1 MLTLKLD
8 NVSLGYG
15 KRTILKDISL
25 QANPGELVG
34 IIGPNGSGKSTLLK
48 SVIRVLKPYS
58 GKIFIN
64 GNSLDEMRHKDLAQL
79 VAIVPQNPV
88 LPDLFT
94 AFEVVLLGRTPHLGL
109 LRYESST
116 DLAIVQKSMEITHT
130 EHLAERRIGEI
141 SGGEKQ
147 RLVIARALAQE
158 PKILLLDEPT
168 AHLDINYQV
177 ETLELVRRLC
187 IEDDLIVLIA
197 LHDLNV
203 AVQYCNRLVILNGG
217 VIYSQGTPEAVVNAK
232 TIKDVYGVDVCVL
245 PHPVNKLPATL
256 VVRGNINGGNH
267 SLAPGGR
274 ESE

>member
-15 KRTILKDISL
+15 GQTVLTDISL
-25 QANPGELVG
+25 EAKPGELVG

-48 SVIRVLKPYS
+48 GIIRILKPYS
-58 GKIFIN
+58 GRIYID
-64 GNSLDEMRHKDLAQL
+64 GNSLDKLKHSDLAQL
-79 VAIVPQNPV
+79 VAIVPQAPI
-88 LPDLFT
+88 LPELFT
-94 AFEVVLLGRTPHLGL
+94 ALEIVLMGRTPHLGL
-109 LRYESST
+109 LRYESNK
-116 DLAIVQKSMEITHT
+116 DLEIVQKSMGVTRT
-130 EHLAERRIGEI
+130 GHLAERRIGEI

-187 IEDDLIVLIA
+187 VEQDLIVLIA
-197 LHDLNV
+197 LHDLNL
-203 AVQYCNRLVILNGG
+203 AVQYCHRLILLNRGI
-217 VIYSQGTPEAVVNAK
+217 IQSQGIPETVVNSN
-232 TIKDVYGVDVCVL
+232 TIKEVYGVDVCVC

-256 VVRGNINGGNH
+256 VVRANIDGVNH

>member
-1 MLTLKLD
+1 MLTLRM
-8 NVSLGYG
+8 NNISLGYG
-15 KRTILKDISL
+15 GQPILKDISL
-25 QANPGELVG
+25 EANPGELVG

-48 SVIRVLKPYS
+48 SIIRILKPYS
-58 GKIFIN
+58 GQIFIN
-64 GNSLDEMRHKDLAQL
+64 GNSLDKLKHNDLAQL

-88 LPDLFT
+88 LPELFT
-94 AFEVVLLGRTPHLGL
+94 ALEIVLMGRTPHLGL
-109 LRYESST
+109 LRYESSK
-116 DLAIVQKSMEITHT
+116 DLAIVQKSMEVTQT

-187 IEDDLIVLIA
+187 VEQNLIVLIA
-197 LHDLNV
+197 LHDLNL
-203 AVQYCNRLVILNGG
+203 AVQFCNRLVILNGG
-217 VIYSQGTPEAVVNAK
+217 IIYSQGTPEAIVNAK

-256 VVRGNINGGNH
+256 VVRANINGGSH
-267 SLAPGGR
+267 SLAPGER
-274 ESE
+274 VSE

>member
-1 MLTLKLD
+1 MLTLRLD

-15 KRTILKDISL
+15 GQTILKDISM

-34 IIGPNGSGKSTLLK
+34 VIGPNGSGKSTLLK
-48 SVIRVLKPYS
+48 SIIRMLKPYS
-58 GKIFIN
+58 GQIFIN
-64 GNSLDEMRHKDLAQL
+64 GNSLDRLKHNDLAQL

-88 LPDLFT
+88 LPELFT
-94 AFEVVLLGRTPHLGL
+94 ALEVVLMGRTPHLGL
-109 LRYESST
+109 LRYESSK
-116 DLAIVQKSMEITHT
+116 DLVIVQKSMEVTQT

-187 IEDDLIVLIA
+187 VEQDLIVLIA
-197 LHDLNV
+197 LHDLNL
-203 AVQYCNRLVILNGG
+203 AVQYCNRLIILNRGK
-217 VIYSQGTPEAVVNAK
+217 IHSQGTPEVVVNAS
-232 TIKDVYGVDVCVL
+232 TIKEVYGVDVCVC

-256 VVRGNINGGNH
+256 VVRGK
-267 SLAPGGR
+267 
-274 ESE
+274 